1 MEELQEL
8 QREPW
13 PSLQS
18 PGWLG
23 MFSEEGKGKVA
34 RVGKKVPKEKVE
46 RAEKKVLKEK
56 VARVEKRERKER
68 KEKSNSLAQ

>member
-18 PGWLG
+18 PGWSG

-34 RVGKKVPKEKVE
+34 RVGKREKE
-46 RAEKKVLKEK
+46 KEK
-56 VARVEKRERKER
+56 VARVEREKEKVERVEKRGRKER
-68 KEKSNSLAQ
+68 KEKSSSIAQ

>member
-18 PGWLG
+18 PGWSG
-23 MFSEEGKGKVA
+23 MLSEEGRGKVA

-68 KEKSNSLAQ
+68 KEESNSTAQ